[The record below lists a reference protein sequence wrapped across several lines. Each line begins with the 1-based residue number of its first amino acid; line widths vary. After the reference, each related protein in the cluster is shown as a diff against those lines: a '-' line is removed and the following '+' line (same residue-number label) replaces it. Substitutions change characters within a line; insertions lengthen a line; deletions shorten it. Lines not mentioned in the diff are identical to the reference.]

1 MIKSIYLNNHTISR
15 PFRPAIEKMISC
27 FGADCTEEIDVHAK
41 FLREQ
46 FGAEEKDA
54 FFFSSSGEDAIS
66 QVFLSTYMDFVR
78 RTGKNHVLTP
88 SMEESA
94 IIDGLQRLEKVDCFH
109 RILPV
114 NSQGQLTREILEE
127 AISPRTALVSLSWAN
142 GLTGVVHP
150 ITDLAHVCKEKG
162 VLLHVDATYAI
173 GKMYFRFQDLDAHFL
188 TFDGC
193 CLHAPPGTGG
203 ILVRSGTEFTPLHD
217 SVNIPGSAALSS
229 SIKTISEDF
238 DRVCM
243 ETARLRNQLEQG
255 IKNGFPEAVVFF
267 EHAERL
273 PNCCAIGFPGVAH
286 DALLYMLQRKGVIAT
301 AGGGKFQQLSQVLTD
316 CGIDPMVA
324 QCALSFSLSYETTE
338 EEIEQAVDA
347 IVSSANKLR
356 SISSKIME
364 CVL

>member
-1 MIKSIYLNNHTISR
+1 MIKSIHLNNHTTSR
-15 PFRPAIEKMISC
+15 PFNSAIEKMISC
-27 FGADCTEEIDVHAK
+27 FGVDCTEEVDVHVK
-41 FLREQ
+41 LLREQ

-54 FFFSSSGEDAIS
+54 FCFSSSGEDAIS

-94 IIDGLQRLEKVDCFH
+94 IIDGLQRLEKIDCFH

-127 AISPRTALVSLSWAN
+127 AIGPRTALVSLSWAN

-150 ITDLAHVCKEKG
+150 ITDLAQVCKEKG

-173 GKMYFRFQDLDAHFL
+173 GKIYFRFQDLDVHFL

-193 CLHAPPGTGG
+193 CLYAPSGTGG
-203 ILVRSGTEFTPLHD
+203 IFIRSGTEFTPLHE
-217 SVNIPGSAALSS
+217 SLNIPGLAALSS
-229 SIKTISEDF
+229 SIETISMNF
-238 DRVCM
+238 DHVCM
-243 ETARLRNQLEQG
+243 ETARLRNKLEQG
-255 IKNGFPEAVVFF
+255 IKKGFPEAVVFF

-273 PNCCAIGFPGVAH
+273 PHCCAIGFPGVAH
-286 DALLYMLQRKGVIAT
+286 DALLYMLQRKGITAT

-316 CGIDPMVA
+316 CVVDPMLA

-338 EEIEQAVDA
+338 EEIELAINA
-347 IVSSANKLR
+347 IVSSAHKLR

-364 CVL
+364 CIL